1 MDLPSRKNT
10 DTLMEKAGMTMDYK
24 RVESRGK
31 TLSMHIDE
39 SMQVVVRAPRWVPK
53 SEVDRF
59 VLTHESWI
67 QKATER
73 QRRRNEQEAL
83 LTPEHIA
90 ELRAQASA
98 YLPQRTAYFAKL
110 MGVCPK
116 SVKITSAKK
125 RFGSCSGQNGICYS
139 WRLMLYP
146 KEAVDYVVVHELAH
160 IRQKNHSSAFYREI
174 EKILPDYKERAKL
187 LKDK

>member
-1 MDLPSRKNT
+1 
-10 DTLMEKAGMTMDYK
+10 MDYK
-24 RVESRGK
+24 RVECRGK
-31 TLSMHIDE
+31 TLSLHIDE
-39 SMQVVVRAPRWVPK
+39 TLQVVVRAPRWVPK
-53 SEVDRF
+53 AEVDRF
-59 VLTHESWI
+59 VRSHESWI

-73 QRRRNEQEAL
+73 QRRRNEQEAQ
-83 LTPEHIA
+83 LTEKRITELKALAKA
-90 ELRAQASA
+90 ELPR
-98 YLPQRTAYFAKL
+98 RTAYFAKI
-110 MGVCPK
+110 MGVTPK

-160 IRQKNHSSAFYREI
+160 IRQKNHSPAFYREI
-174 EKILPDYKERAKL
+174 EKILPNYKARAKL

>member
-1 MDLPSRKNT
+1 
-10 DTLMEKAGMTMDYK
+10 MDYK
-24 RVESRGK
+24 RVECRGK
-31 TLSMHIDE
+31 TLSLHIDE
-39 SMQVVVRAPRWVPK
+39 TLQVVVRAPRWVPK
-53 SEVDRF
+53 AEVDRF
-59 VLTHESWI
+59 VRSHESWI

-73 QRRRNEQEAL
+73 QRRRNEQEAQ
-83 LTPEHIA
+83 LTEKRITELKALAKA
-90 ELRAQASA
+90 ELPR
-98 YLPQRTAYFAKL
+98 RTAYFAKM

-160 IRQKNHSSAFYREI
+160 IRQKNHSPAFYREI
-174 EKILPDYKERAKL
+174 EKILPDYKARAKL

>member
-1 MDLPSRKNT
+1 
-10 DTLMEKAGMTMDYK
+10 MDYK
-24 RVESRGK
+24 RVECRGK
-31 TLSMHIDE
+31 TLSLHIDE
-39 SMQVVVRAPRWVPK
+39 TLQVVVRAPRWVPK
-53 SEVDRF
+53 AEVDRF
-59 VLTHESWI
+59 VRSHESWI

-83 LTPEHIA
+83 LTEKRITELKALAKA
-90 ELRAQASA
+90 ELPR
-98 YLPQRTAYFAKL
+98 RTAYFAKI
-110 MGVCPK
+110 MGVTPK

-146 KEAVDYVVVHELAH
+146 SEAIDYVVVHELAH
-160 IRQKNHSSAFYREI
+160 IRQKNHSPAFYREI
-174 EKILPDYKERAKL
+174 EKILPDYKARAKL

>member
-1 MDLPSRKNT
+1 
-10 DTLMEKAGMTMDYK
+10 MDYK
-24 RVESRGK
+24 RIECRGK
-31 TLSMHIDE
+31 TLSLHIDE
-39 SMQVVVRAPRWVPK
+39 TLQVVVRAPRWVPK
-53 SEVDRF
+53 AEVDRF
-59 VLTHESWI
+59 VRSHESWI

-83 LTPEHIA
+83 LTEKRITELKALAKA
-90 ELRAQASA
+90 ELPR
-98 YLPQRTAYFAKL
+98 RTAYFAKI
-110 MGVCPK
+110 MGVTPK

-146 KEAVDYVVVHELAH
+146 SEAIDYVVVHELAH
-160 IRQKNHSSAFYREI
+160 IRQKNHSPAFYREI
-174 EKILPDYKERAKL
+174 EKILPDYKARAKL